1 MNLVEILTEYQSTI
15 PPDGL
20 EVIGSID
27 GLEATGLSFDSRE
40 VQAGNIFF
48 CISGG
53 THDGHEYVIQ
63 AIEHGAVAL
72 VVEREL
78 MVSVPQIIVEDT
90 REAMGYISCIYFG
103 FPSRELDVVGVTG
116 TNGKTTT
123 THLIAAIL
131 NTAGISCESI
141 GTLTGVLTT
150 PEAPDLQRQFR
161 SMVDGGIK
169 SVVMEVSSHALSK
182 HRVTG
187 TEFDIGVFTNLSQD
201 HLDFHSDIE
210 EYFETK
216 CSLFAAKRCKSAVVN
231 IDDPYGLRLAKQIDI
246 KTHRVSTDA
255 IEIRDEIFTG
265 SSLIW
270 RDLPIELQISGRF
283 NIENALLAASTC
295 LLFGIDEN
303 QIVNG
308 LEAAEPV
315 QGRFEVIDGYEG
327 APTVIV
333 DYSHTPAGIENVL
346 QAVRKISPEVG
357 LTIVFGCGGNRDN
370 SKRPKMARAAEKHAD
385 RVIVTSDNPRYEDPL
400 KIIDQTMSGFVDPN
414 SVIVEEDR
422 EVAIQLAIQS
432 SNAGEV
438 IVIAGK
444 GAETTQE
451 ICGKVKPFDD
461 RVIAEAVLQGV
472 KG

>member
-1 MNLVEILTEYQSTI
+1 MNLVEILTGYQSTI
-15 PPDGL
+15 APEGL

-40 VQAGNIFF
+40 VQTGNIFF

-53 THDGHEYVIQ
+53 THDGHEYAMQ
-63 AIEHGAVAL
+63 AIEHGAVA
-72 VVEREL
+72 VVTERDL
-78 MVSVPQIIVEDT
+78 MVSVPQIIFDDT
-90 REAMGYISCIYFG
+90 REAMGYISCAYFG

-123 THLIAAIL
+123 THLIASVL
-131 NTAGISCESI
+131 NTAGIPCESI
-141 GTLTGVLTT
+141 GTLTGALTT

-161 SMVDGGIK
+161 SLVDGGIR
-169 SVVMEVSSHALSK
+169 SVVMEVSSHALSQ
-182 HRVTG
+182 HRVAG
-187 TEFDIGVFTNLSQD
+187 TEFDVGVFTNLSQD

-216 CSLFAAKRCKSAVVN
+216 CSLFAANRCRSAVVN

-246 KTHRVSTDA
+246 ETYKTSTDA
-255 IEIRDEIFTG
+255 IEIKGEIFTG
-265 SSLIW
+265 SSIIW
-270 RDLPIELQISGRF
+270 REHAIELQISGRF

-295 LLFGIDEN
+295 LLLGIDEN

-308 LEAAEPV
+308 LEAAEPIP
-315 QGRFEVIDGYEG
+315 GRFEVIDGYEG

-357 LTIVFGCGGNRDN
+357 LTIVFGCGGNRDS
-370 SKRPKMARAAEKHAD
+370 SKRPKMARSAEKHAD
-385 RVIVTSDNPRYEDPL
+385 RVILTSDNPRYEDPL
-400 KIIDQTMSGFVDPN
+400 KIIDQTMSGFINPN
-414 SVIVEEDR
+414 SIIVEEDR
-422 EVAIQLAIQS
+422 EAAIQVAIQS
-432 SNAGEV
+432 SGPDEV

-461 RVIAEAVLQGV
+461 RVIAEQALLGV

>member
-1 MNLVEILTEYQSTI
+1 MNLVEIVTEYQSTI
-15 PPDGL
+15 APVGL
-20 EVIGSID
+20 EVIGSMD

-40 VQAGNIFF
+40 VQTGNIFF

-53 THDGHEYVIQ
+53 THDGHEYAIQ
-63 AIEHGAVAL
+63 AIEHGAVA
-72 VVEREL
+72 VVAEREL
-78 MVSVPQIIVEDT
+78 SVSVPQIIVKDT
-90 REAMGYISCIYFG
+90 REFMGHISCIYFG
-103 FPSRELDVVGVTG
+103 FPSRELDVIGVTG

-123 THLIAAIL
+123 THLVEAIL
-131 NTAGISCESI
+131 NSAGVSCESI

-161 SMVDGGIK
+161 SLADGGIK
-169 SVVMEVSSHALSK
+169 SVVMEVSSHALSQ
-182 HRVTG
+182 HRVAG

-216 CSLFAAKRCKSAVVN
+216 CSLFAANRCRSAVVN
-231 IDDPYGLRLAKQIDI
+231 VDDPYGLRLAKQIDI
-246 KTHRVSTDA
+246 KTYETSAAA
-255 IEIRDEIFTG
+255 IEIKDESFTK
-265 SSLIW
+265 SSIIW
-270 RDLPIELQISGRF
+270 RDLSIELQVLGRF

-295 LLFGIDEN
+295 LLLGLDEN

-308 LEAAEPV
+308 LEVAEPV
-315 QGRFEVIDGYEG
+315 PGRFEVIDGYKG

-346 QAVRKISPEVG
+346 RSVRKISPEVD
-357 LTIVFGCGGNRDN
+357 LTIVFGCGGNRDD
-370 SKRPKMARAAEKHAD
+370 SKRPKMARAAEIHAD
-385 RVIVTSDNPRYEDPL
+385 RVIVTSDNPRYEDPRQ
-400 KIIDQTMSGFVDPN
+400 IIDQTMTGFIDP
-414 SVIVEEDR
+414 SPVIVEEDR
-422 EVAIQLAIQS
+422 EAAIQLAIQS
-432 SNAGEV
+432 SDAGGV

-472 KG
+472 NG

>member
-1 MNLVEILTEYQSTI
+1 MNIVEILTEYQSTI
-15 PPDGL
+15 SPEGV

-27 GLEATGLSFDSRE
+27 GLDATGLSFDSRE
-40 VQAGNIFF
+40 VQTGNIFF

-53 THDGHEYVIQ
+53 THDGHEHVTE
-63 AIEHGAVAL
+63 AIEHGAVAI
-72 VVEREL
+72 VAEREL
-78 MVSVPQIIVEDT
+78 SVSVPQIIVEDT

-103 FPSRELDVVGVTG
+103 FPSRELNVVGVTG

-123 THLIAAIL
+123 THLITAIL
-131 NTAGISCESI
+131 NTAGVSCESI

-161 SMVDGGIK
+161 SLVDGGIK
-169 SVVMEVSSHALSK
+169 SVVMEVSSHALSQ

-187 TEFDIGVFTNLSQD
+187 IEFDIGVFTNLSQD

-210 EYFETK
+210 EYFQTK
-216 CSLFAAKRCKSAVVN
+216 CSLFAANRCRSAVVN
-231 IDDPYGLRLAKQIDI
+231 IDNPYGLRLAKQIDI
-246 KTHRVSTDA
+246 KTYETSADA
-255 IEIRDEIFTG
+255 IEIKDESFTG
-265 SSLIW
+265 SSIIW
-270 RDLPIELQISGRF
+270 RDLEIELRVPGRF
-283 NIENALLAASTC
+283 NIENALLAASAC
-295 LLFGIDEN
+295 LLLGIDEI
-303 QIVNG
+303 QVVNG

-315 QGRFEVIDGYEG
+315 PGRFEVLDIYEG

-346 QAVRKISPEVG
+346 QAVRRISSEVD
-357 LTIVFGCGGNRDN
+357 LTIVFGCGGNRDD
-370 SKRPKMARAAEKHAD
+370 SKRPKMARAAEMHAD
-385 RVIVTSDNPRYEDPL
+385 RVIVTSDNPRYEDPR
-400 KIIDQTMSGFVDPN
+400 KIIDQTMSGFIDPN
-414 SVIVEEDR
+414 PVIVEEDR
-422 EVAIQLAIQS
+422 EAAIQLAIQS
-432 SNAGEV
+432 SDAGGV

>member
-1 MNLVEILTEYQSTI
+1 MNLAEILTEYQSTI
-15 PPDGL
+15 PPEGL

-40 VQAGNIFF
+40 VQDGNIFF

-63 AIEHGAVAL
+63 AIEHGAVA
-72 VVEREL
+72 VVAEREL

-161 SMVDGGIK
+161 SLVDGGIK
-169 SVVMEVSSHALSK
+169 SVVMEVSSHALSQ

-210 EYFETK
+210 EYFET
-216 CSLFAAKRCKSAVVN
+216 
-231 IDDPYGLRLAKQIDI
+231 
-246 KTHRVSTDA
+246 
-255 IEIRDEIFTG
+255 
-265 SSLIW
+265 
-270 RDLPIELQISGRF
+270 
-283 NIENALLAASTC
+283 
-295 LLFGIDEN
+295 
-303 QIVNG
+303 
-308 LEAAEPV
+308 
-315 QGRFEVIDGYEG
+315 
-327 APTVIV
+327 
-333 DYSHTPAGIENVL
+333 
-346 QAVRKISPEVG
+346 
-357 LTIVFGCGGNRDN
+357 
-370 SKRPKMARAAEKHAD
+370 
-385 RVIVTSDNPRYEDPL
+385 
-400 KIIDQTMSGFVDPN
+400 
-414 SVIVEEDR
+414 
-422 EVAIQLAIQS
+422 
-432 SNAGEV
+432 
-438 IVIAGK
+438 
-444 GAETTQE
+444 
-451 ICGKVKPFDD
+451 
-461 RVIAEAVLQGV
+461 
-472 KG
+472 